1 MKICDHAC
9 GNKLADV
16 AGYQFN
22 RANKHGRRHNSVCLV
37 SIAPRRLC
45 FGYFLLAENSEHNDL
60 AISDDLLFTRT
71 TIESKSLTFYCFAF
85 IPILSVVVKLSHH
98 SMIPIV

>member
-1 MKICDHAC
+1 MHAEI
-9 GNKLADV
+9 KLADV

-71 TIESKSLTFYCFAF
+71 TIEASPSHFIVLPSFQFFLLLSSCLTTA
-85 IPILSVVVKLSHH
+85 
-98 SMIPIV
+98 